1 MSADFGKSAHALQ
14 ARRRVKL
21 RLRTKFLLSFLLISS
36 ALTCGTLLI
45 VQHRVTLQLRGDI
58 SSDLRNSVAA
68 FQDFQRQREL
78 SLTHSA
84 ELLADLPNL
93 RAMMTTQD
101 AATIQDASAEVWRL
115 GGSDLFLLADRTG
128 KVVALH
134 TATPGFTRGNAQEF
148 LSRSLRQDEPGY
160 WWYGGTHLYEVFLQP
175 VYFGAASDNN
185 PLGVMAI
192 GYEINDQVARDI
204 SRVASSQVAFRYGDS
219 LVVSTLSP
227 AEEAEM
233 QNRTRNAWP
242 GVANQG
248 SEIQIGGER
257 FLYTSIDLTPGAA
270 IPISLTVLKS
280 FDQATLF
287 LVSLNRLLL
296 LLGLLAVAVGSLVIF
311 LISDTITHPLA
322 SLVEGV
328 RALEKGD
335 FSYPLESAGGDEV
348 AEVSRAFDGMRIS
361 LQAAQRQL
369 IDAERLATIGRMAS
383 SISHDLRHPLTAV
396 MANAEFLS
404 EPGLSASQREELYRE
419 IRDAVDRMTDLVE
432 SLLEFS
438 RAREHLRPVYGRMVD
453 TANRAVHAVHSH
465 PEFRGV
471 DIQVSCE
478 GRGEGWFDPRKM
490 ERVFLNLL
498 LNACAAVP
506 RDSGHVQVNIREA
519 RNGLEVRVEDNG
531 PGIPEAIRDT
541 LFQPF
546 VSYGKENGTGLGLT
560 VVQKIFQDHGGDV
573 SVETTGV
580 GRTVFKLVLPH
591 NGLAGDLHSG

>member
-1 MSADFGKSAHALQ
+1 MGDNLGKSAHASET
-14 ARRRVKL
+14 RRRAQF
-21 RLRTKFLLSFLLISS
+21 RLRSKFLLSFLLISS

-45 VQHRVTLQLRGDI
+45 VQHRVTSQLRGDI

-68 FQDFQRQREL
+68 FQDFQRQREI

-101 AATIQDASAEVWRL
+101 AATIQDASTGVWRL

-134 TATPGFTRGNAQEF
+134 TATPGFTHADAQEF
-148 LSRSLRQDEPGY
+148 LSRSLRQDQPGY
-160 WWYGGTHLYEVFLQP
+160 WWYGGSHLYEVFLQP
-175 VYFGAASDNN
+175 VYFGAASDNS

-219 LVVSTLSP
+219 LVVSTFSP
-227 AEEAEM
+227 SEEAQM
-233 QNRTRNAWP
+233 QGRIHDALPGSANR
-242 GVANQG
+242 G
-248 SEIQIGGER
+248 SEIQIGGEK
-257 FLYTSIDLTPGAA
+257 FLYTSIDLAPGAA
-270 IPISLTVLKS
+270 TPVSLTVLKS
-280 FDQATLF
+280 YDQATLF
-287 LVSLNRLLL
+287 LGSLNRLLL
-296 LLGLLAVAVGSLVIF
+296 LLGLLAVAAGSLVIF
-311 LISDTITHPLA
+311 LISDTFTQPLA
-322 SLVEGV
+322 NLVEGV
-328 RALEKGD
+328 RALERGD
-335 FSYPLESAGGDEV
+335 FSYPLKSTGGDEV
-348 AEVSRAFDGMRIS
+348 AEVSRAFDGMRTS
-361 LQAAQRQL
+361 LRAAQRQL
-369 IDAERLATIGRMAS
+369 IDTERLATIGRMAS

-396 MANAEFLS
+396 VANAEFLS
-404 EPGLSASQREELYRE
+404 EPGLDAAQREELYRE

-438 RAREHLRPVYGRMVD
+438 RAREHLRPVYGRMAD
-453 TANRAVHAVHSH
+453 TANRAVHAIQIH
-465 PEFRGV
+465 PEFNGV
-471 DIQVSCE
+471 DIRVSCE
-478 GRGEGWFDPRKM
+478 GRGEGWFDPKKM

-506 RDSGHVQVNIREA
+506 RDSGHVEVNIREA
-519 RNGLEVRVEDNG
+519 RDGLEVRVADNG

-573 SVETTGV
+573 SIEATGA

-591 NGLAGDLHSG
+591 NGLAADLHSG

>member
-1 MSADFGKSAHALQ
+1 MSIDVGKFAHAME
-14 ARRRVKL
+14 ARRRAKL
-21 RLRTKFLLSFLLISS
+21 RLRTKFLLSFLLISA

-84 ELLADLPNL
+84 ELLANLPNL

-101 AATIQDASAEVWRL
+101 AATIQDASTGVWRL
-115 GGSDLFLLADRTG
+115 AGSELFLLADRTG

-134 TATPGFTRGNAQEF
+134 TATPGFTRGDAQEF
-148 LSRSLRQDEPGY
+148 LSRSLRQDDPDY
-160 WWYGGTHLYEVFLQP
+160 WWYGGGHLYEVFLQP

-185 PLGVMAI
+185 PLGIMAI
-192 GYEINDQVARDI
+192 GYEINDQVAKDI

-219 LVVSTLSP
+219 LVVSTFLP

-233 QNRTRNAWP
+233 QNRTRDAFP
-242 GVANQG
+242 GSAKQG

-257 FLYTSIDLTPGAA
+257 FLYTSIDLVPGAA
-270 IPISLTVLKS
+270 IPVSLTVLKS
-280 FDQATLF
+280 YDQATLF
-287 LVSLNRLLL
+287 LGSLNRLLL
-296 LLGLLAVAVGSLVIF
+296 LLGLLAVAAGSLVIF
-311 LISDTITHPLA
+311 LISDTFTQPLA
-322 SLVEGV
+322 NLVEGV
-328 RALEKGD
+328 RALERGD
-335 FSYPLESAGGDEV
+335 FSYPLESDGGDEV
-348 AEVSRAFDGMRIS
+348 AEVSRAFDGMRTS
-361 LQAAQRQL
+361 LRAAQRQL

-404 EPGLSASQREELYRE
+404 EPGLDAAQREELYRE

-438 RAREHLRPVYGRMVD
+438 RAREHLRPVYGRMAD
-453 TANRAVHAVHSH
+453 TAHRAVHAIQTH
-465 PEFRGV
+465 PEFNGV
-471 DIQVSCE
+471 EIQVSCE
-478 GRGEGWFDPRKM
+478 GRGEGWFDPKKM

-506 RDSGHVQVNIREA
+506 RDAGHVEVNIREA
-519 RNGLEVRVEDNG
+519 RDGLEVRVADNG

-573 SVETTGV
+573 SVEATSA

-591 NGLAGDLHSG
+591 NGLAGDLHTG